1 MRPIDADIF
10 RERLQDLAYDDWNQG
25 IIKSFAD
32 VCNEIIEIVEEQPT
46 VNAVPVRHGKWIN
59 GTKEMLR
66 EYGYYERSDIK
77 FCSECKHEAYWD
89 TDYGQQLFDYCPYC
103 GARMVEENETSI

>member
-1 MRPIDADIF
+1 MRPIDADIL

-32 VCNEIIEIVEEQPT
+32 TCNEIIEIVEEQPT

-59 GTKEMLR
+59 CGT
-66 EYGYYERSDIK
+66 YDQGYQVTLECECCGESVNGYVQDYK
-77 FCSECKHEAYWD
+77 F
-89 TDYGQQLFDYCPYC
+89 CPYC
-103 GARMVEENETSI
+103 GAKMEAYEEEEYEEEE

>member
-1 MRPIDADIF
+1 MRPIDADIL

-46 VNAVPVRHGKWIN
+46 VNAVPVRHGKWIPCAKS
-59 GTKEMLR
+59 GLILTEQMRKEGIR
-66 EYGYYERSDIK
+66 WYGFK
-77 FCSECKHEAYWD
+77 CSVCGFIRKGNATRDANYCEC
-89 TDYGQQLFDYCPYC
+89 C
-103 GARMVEENETSI
+103 GARMVKDE